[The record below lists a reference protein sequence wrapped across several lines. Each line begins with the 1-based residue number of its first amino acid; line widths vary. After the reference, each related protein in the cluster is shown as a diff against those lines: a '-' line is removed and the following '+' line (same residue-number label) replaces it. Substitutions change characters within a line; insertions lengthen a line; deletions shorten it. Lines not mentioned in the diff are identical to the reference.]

1 MCGGAGWRGP
11 QGWDL
16 PESFAFTNF
25 RAKRMDLCSVR
36 QLILQ
41 MGKQVQQA
49 PYLLQDTWRGGAG
62 ASFRP
67 HCWHTGV
74 WNDPE
79 SGQMSSFPGPW
90 LGWCVCLGG
99 PALIQP
105 PTIHFFFMVPFTGS
119 FLLQEALLI

>member
-41 MGKQVQQA
+41 MGKQVQQG
-49 PYLLQDTWRGGAG
+49 PLLT
-62 ASFRP
+62 
-67 HCWHTGV
+67 
-74 WNDPE
+74 
-79 SGQMSSFPGPW
+79 PGHMERW
-90 LGWCVCLGG
+90 GR
-99 PALIQP
+99 
-105 PTIHFFFMVPFTGS
+105 S
-119 FLLQEALLI
+119 FLQAPLLAHRCVE